1 MSPQQDL
8 NSLVKVL
15 QPESAPKVPK
25 KSYAA
30 PTNEIDEVSIAMALL
45 FRFDTFCKSYGFN
58 DVHQW
63 LTLSVLTFCIVKDK
77 KNCTSGRPTPKW
89 KKSSENKA

>member
-1 MSPQQDL
+1 MMSPQQDL

-30 PTNEIDEVSIAMALL
+30 PTNEIDEVSIAMVLL
-45 FRFDTFCKSYGFN
+45 F
-58 DVHQW
+58 
-63 LTLSVLTFCIVKDK
+63 
-77 KNCTSGRPTPKW
+77 
-89 KKSSENKA
+89 